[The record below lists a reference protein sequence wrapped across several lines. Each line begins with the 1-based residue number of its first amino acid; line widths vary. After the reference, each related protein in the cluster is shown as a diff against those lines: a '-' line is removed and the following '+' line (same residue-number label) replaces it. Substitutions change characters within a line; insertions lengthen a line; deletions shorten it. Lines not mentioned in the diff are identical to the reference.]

1 MNLREEF
8 RRLADECRQTA
19 RLAKDPVDRA
29 RWESLAE
36 SFDHS
41 SRPPTGPFAA
51 AANASSEP
59 TGQRRFGQAYE

>member
-36 SFDHS
+36 RFDHS
-41 SRPPTGPFAA
+41 SRPPTGPFAGGR
-51 AANASSEP
+51 ERE
-59 TGQRRFGQAYE
+59 QRADRAETVRSGL

>member
-29 RWESLAE
+29 QWESLAE
-36 SFDHS
+36 RFDRS
-41 SRPPTGPFAA
+41 VETADSPFAA
-51 AANASSEP
+51 AANAGNER
-59 TGQRRFGQAYE
+59 TRQRRFGQGH